1 MGYTY
6 NDFVSAASGAGL
18 MDKFSPEDIETT
30 RKNPEYGL
38 SMLGF
43 MRDAQNATTAEQRT
57 LAEAAADQLRKTYQ
71 TVAGT
76 GSMPQFTYDKE
87 SQYKQLL
94 DKVSKPEAFSYDVQ
108 QDDAYKAA
116 RAAYLR
122 EGDRASTNALV
133 RASAATGGVPSS
145 YAVSAATQAGDYY
158 AGQAADLIPTME
170 QNAYQRYLS
179 GLDAD
184 RAALSVV
191 EGDRATAYSRFLDQL
206 SLQRQQEQDALTR
219 QQLEQ
224 EQAQQKYNNALA
236 MYQLLGYATP
246 EIAATLGI
254 PESAPQVVP
263 PVGGIGGAGNTG
275 YTGGAGY
282 TGGGVDN
289 GGYDQ
294 ADVADVQKA
303 LIQMGAKIT
312 ADGLWGDQSRAAAMD
327 LLKVSS
333 VAEAKAALDALGN
346 QGDPGVGDVVL
357 DTAIQNLRDEYRNS
371 NGQVSDYEWLELL
384 KIYDEKDLRA
394 AGLRPRSQAIKEHG
408 SYKPRVNERM

>member
-6 NDFVSAASGAGL
+6 NDFVSAANSAGL

-57 LAEAAADQLRKTYQ
+57 LAEAAADQLRKTYK
-71 TVAGT
+71 TASSS
-76 GSMPQFTYDKE
+76 GSMPQFTYDNE

-94 DKVSKPEAFSYDVQ
+94 EKVSNPAQFSYDAQ
-108 QDDAYKAA
+108 QDDVYKAA
-116 RAAYLR
+116 RSAYLR
-122 EGDRASTNALV
+122 EGERASTNALV

-145 YAVSAATQAGDYY
+145 YAVTVATQAGDYY
-158 AGQAADLIPTME
+158 AGQVADLIPTLE

-191 EGDRATAYSRFLDQL
+191 EGDRSTAYSRFLDQL
-206 SLQRQQEQDALTR
+206 NLQRQQEQDALTK

-224 EQAQQKYNNALA
+224 EQAQQKISNAMA

-254 PESAPQVVP
+254 PESAPSAVTGTVGNITST
-263 PVGGIGGAGNTG
+263 PVAVDNGTLTNDEVLALQNWMNGKGAGIAADGAWGSQSQGAAKKLGFNNIDDAWAAYQKELSGPGIGGIPAEALQQIKDVSSN
-275 YTGGAGY
+275 
-282 TGGGVDN
+282 GVLPA
-289 GGYDQ
+289 Y
-294 ADVADVQKA
+294 
-303 LIQMGAKIT
+303 
-312 ADGLWGDQSRAAAMD
+312 LWNQFAAMYG
-327 LLKVSS
+327 
-333 VAEAKAALDALGN
+333 EDA
-346 QGDPGVGDVVL
+346 
-357 DTAIQNLRDEYRNS
+357 
-371 NGQVSDYEWLELL
+371 
-384 KIYDEKDLRA
+384 LRA
-394 AGLRPRSQAIKEHG
+394 AGFSNG
-408 SYKPRVNERM
+408 SGVGTGSGGMSLGRQVRGQNTQVRM